1 MRWFL
6 FLQSRSSFVPSETLN
21 ENCGLC
27 AVYLK
32 KPLENYPPGGVVY
45 FLHQMMLQLQHR
57 GQLSAGFTTFD
68 PRRNDLLKTHK
79 GNGLV
84 NEVFGSNDAT
94 FAQKLVSD
102 FGGVAGIGHT
112 RYATAGTIGCDEA
125 QPFERVHN
133 RTWKWFAMAF
143 NGNIANAREMQEEL
157 KRNHYFLKTTSDTE
171 VLMHKIAQGLGPDAP
186 LPLQSAFEHMQKD
199 LDGSYNLVFLNAL
212 GELVIA
218 RDALGFKPLCYVN
231 TPDFFLAASENVAI
245 FPFVREGIE
254 YVQPGEMVTVR
265 IDGVIEKNRFAPAL
279 EKSAHCMFEWVYFAS
294 PGSTLEGQNVYETR
308 WRLGEE
314 LARVENL
321 PVNGMEYVVVSVPE
335 TSKPAADGYAYA
347 LGLPSKEGLLRN
359 RYVGRTFIQAGAWG
373 DRVHEKFSINRSA
386 LEGKKVIL
394 VEDSVV
400 RGNTMKELV
409 QRVREEGGAREVH
422 ARISCPPI
430 LNPCF
435 YGIDMSTFSE
445 LIAVKHFVSDPSGEH
460 REMSGGEINQIK
472 RELGVD
478 SLLYSSWDGLLR
490 ALRVEQNRLCMACL
504 NGQYST
510 KHGQILS
517 LEAWKKHLSSPSQ
530 TPRGEVSLA
539 LPAHAL
545 K

>member
-1 MRWFL
+1 MSL
-6 FLQSRSSFVPSETLN
+6 EKIN
-21 ENCGLC
+21 ENCGVC

-57 GQLSAGFTTFD
+57 GQLSAGFTTYD
-68 PRRNDLLKTHK
+68 SQRNELLKTHK

-84 NEVFGSNDAT
+84 NEVFGSNDST
-94 FAQKLVSD
+94 FAQKLVNE

-112 RYATAGTIGCDEA
+112 RYATAGTVGCDEA
-125 QPFERVHN
+125 QPYERVHN

-143 NGNIANAREMQEEL
+143 NGNIANAREMQDEL

-199 LDGSYNLVFLNAL
+199 LDGSYNIVFLNAQ
-212 GELVIA
+212 GQLVIA
-218 RDALGFKPLCYVN
+218 RDARGFKPLCYVD
-231 TPDFFLAASENVAI
+231 TPDFFLAASENVAL
-245 FPFVREGIE
+245 FPFVREGIQ
-254 YVQPGEMVTVR
+254 YVQPGEMITIHPSGVT
-265 IDGVIEKNRFAPAL
+265 EKNRFAPE

-294 PGSTLEGQNVYETR
+294 PGSNLEGKNVYETR

-321 PVNGMEYVVVSVPE
+321 PVNGLEYVVVSVPE

-386 LEGKKVIL
+386 MEGKKVIL
-394 VEDSVV
+394 VEDSIV

-409 QRVREEGGAREVH
+409 QRIREEGGAREVH

-445 LIAVKHFVSDPSGEH
+445 LIAVKHFLSDPFSEH
-460 REMSGGEINQIK
+460 RPMSGGEINQIK

-478 SLLYSSWDGLLR
+478 SLIYSDWEGLQR
-490 ALRVEQNRLCMACL
+490 ALQIEQNKLCMGCL
-504 NGQYST
+504 TGSYPT
-510 KHGQILS
+510 LHGQKMA
-517 LEAWKKHLSSPSQ
+517 LEAWKKHAVTAVPAPKPLSI
-530 TPRGEVSLA
+530 
-539 LPAHAL
+539 
-545 K
+545 